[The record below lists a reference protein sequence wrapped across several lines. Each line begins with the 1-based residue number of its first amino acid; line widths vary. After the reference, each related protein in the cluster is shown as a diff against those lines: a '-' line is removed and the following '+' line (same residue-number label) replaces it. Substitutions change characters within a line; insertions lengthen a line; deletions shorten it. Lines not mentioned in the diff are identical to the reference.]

1 MYEGTNLVILL
12 KFSIDFGLW
21 GTNLKKAKQFFLKCF
36 TISRQL
42 GQILTLYT
50 VYSN

>member
-1 MYEGTNLVILL
+1 MYKGTNLVILL

-21 GTNLKKAKQFFLKCF
+21 DTNLKKVKQFFLKCF